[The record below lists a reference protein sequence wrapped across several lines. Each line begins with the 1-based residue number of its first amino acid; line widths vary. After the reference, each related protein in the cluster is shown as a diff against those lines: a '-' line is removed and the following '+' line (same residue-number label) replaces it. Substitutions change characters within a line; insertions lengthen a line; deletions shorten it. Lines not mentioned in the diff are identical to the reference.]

1 MPQGSPLFT
10 IHGAYRRLCPSRN
23 DSFVA
28 ISALKETAN
37 QNGYLSSLYSLSE
50 LRDLPFHLQEHIL
63 DLPQIGPRKLRAN
76 RGWRLISFNVF
87 RPSVIPVIESRRP
100 NRSKKNQLLPRV
112 ARIGRSWRLAG
123 VAIGRPIAILVA
135 ASLAILRTG
144 SIRRA
149 VMALWA
155 EDAVFFF

>member
-50 LRDLPFHLQEHIL
+50 LRDLPFHLQEHVL

-87 RPSVIPVIESRRP
+87 RRSVIPVIESRRP
-100 NRSKKNQLLPRV
+100 NRSKKIDYCRGSLV
-112 ARIGRSWRLAG
+112 SGEAGAWRA
-123 VAIGRPIAILVA
+123 
-135 ASLAILRTG
+135 
-144 SIRRA
+144 
-149 VMALWA
+149 
-155 EDAVFFF
+155 